1 MPIEPPNLEVECD
14 RALDAS
20 ERATLRGHL
29 RDAYGAQ
36 LEVDGRLGAD
46 AALLA
51 AVIGPERKAH
61 EILVFARG
69 DDAKAVAI
77 DYLDGLLAEIVGA
90 GHGPDEGY
98 YLPLGWAPRDYDGE
112 VVWVRGEVR
121 DYLAEEEAARLL
133 GEEPP
138 PRAVRRG
145 D

>member
-1 MPIEPPNLEVECD
+1 MEPPNVEGECD
-14 RALDAS
+14 HGLDAA

-36 LEVDGRLGAD
+36 LEVDGRLGA
-46 AALLA
+46 AAACLA
-51 AVIGPERKAH
+51 AVVGPERKAH

-69 DDAKAVAI
+69 KDAKAVAI
-77 DYLDGLLAEIVGA
+77 DYLDGLLKEIVGA
-90 GHGPDEGY
+90 RHDPDAGY